1 MSKVVASFVVTPLG
15 TSSPSISKYVASV
28 LDTLEKYNLKYQLT
42 PMCTVIEGDE
52 EVIFKAI
59 QDIKSSIFSMGVQ
72 RVVYTLKVDERID
85 KSLTIESKLKSVK
98 KNLNK

>member
-1 MSKVVASFVVTPLG
+1 MSKVVASIIVIPLG
-15 TSSPSISKYVASV
+15 TSSPSISNYVASV
-28 LDTLEKYNLKYQLT
+28 LDILDKYDLKYQLT

-59 QDIKSSIFSMGVQ
+59 QDIKSNIFSMGVQ

-85 KSLTIESKLKSVK
+85 KALTIEGKLNSVK
-98 KNLNK
+98 QGLNK

>member
-1 MSKVVASFVVTPLG
+1 MSKVVASLIVTPLG
-15 TSSPSISKYVASV
+15 TSSPSISNYVASV
-28 LDTLEKYNLKYQLT
+28 LDILDKYDLKYQLT

-59 QDIKSSIFSMGVQ
+59 QDIKSNIFSMGVQ

-85 KSLTIESKLKSVK
+85 KALTIEGKLNSVK
-98 KNLNK
+98 QGLNK

>member
-1 MSKVVASFVVTPLG
+1 MSKVVASLVITPLG
-15 TSSPSISKYVASV
+15 TSSPSISRYVASV
-28 LDTLEKYNLKYQLT
+28 LDILDRYNLKYQLT

-59 QDIKSSIFSMGVQ
+59 QDIKRNIFSMGVK

-85 KSLTIESKLKSVK
+85 KTLSIEGKLNSVK
-98 KNLNK
+98 RNLNQ